1 MADLTT
7 LLLAAAL
14 IILSF
19 LFGREVICWYF
30 KINLIIDL
38 MIEISEKLEPRPQP
52 PTRITPPED

>member
-1 MADLTT
+1 MTDLTT

-30 KINLIIDL
+30 KINQIIDL
-38 MIEISEKLEPRPQP
+38 MLEISEKLEPRQP
-52 PTRITPPED
+52 PVDRLPD